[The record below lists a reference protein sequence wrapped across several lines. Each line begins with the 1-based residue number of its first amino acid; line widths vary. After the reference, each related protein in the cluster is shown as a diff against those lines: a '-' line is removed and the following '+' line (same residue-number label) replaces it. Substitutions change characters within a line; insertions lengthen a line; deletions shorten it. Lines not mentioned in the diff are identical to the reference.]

1 VSTLKSKPVS
11 QMPKWELEEAI
22 KRYKF
27 VLMKLHKEM
36 ADKDIEIARLN
47 RIIDQL
53 QRKHHG

>member
-1 VSTLKSKPVS
+1 MTTLKSIPVS
-11 QMPKWELEEAI
+11 QMPKHEMEAAI

-47 RIIDQL
+47 RIIEQL
-53 QRKHHG
+53 QRKNHG